1 MSAILILIAFLPMGI
16 AAHQF
21 WTAVGQIEP
30 TLPSQFRDNR
40 FARIAIDTYVWH
52 TSVPTSARWR
62 YLRSLLCMGFGFGL
76 MAMAGL
82 AAGQLIPTL
91 LFGGLFLLA
100 LVQFLR
106 RRIKY
111 SALL

>member
-1 MSAILILIAFLPMGI
+1 MSALLILIAFLPMGI

-21 WTAVGQIEP
+21 WSAIEQVKP
-30 TLPSQFRDNR
+30 TLPIQFRDNR
-40 FARIAIDTYVWH
+40 LARIAIDTHVWNS
-52 TSVPTSARWR
+52 SVPASARWR
-62 YLRSLLCMGFGFGL
+62 YLRSLLGMSLGFGL
-76 MAMAGL
+76 IAL
-82 AAGQLIPTL
+82 AELVAGQLVPTL
-91 LFGGLFLLA
+91 LFAGLFLLA